1 MREKSSLLVVLLLL
15 TQSLV
20 WLGCSENSE
29 TTVEEVIPATPTPGE
44 MVLIPAG
51 EFTMGSDLGLT
62 RPPLEAPEHTVTL
75 PSYYIDVYEVTYG
88 EWIRFLTE
96 SAYEPEGTWRP
107 SYNIGKEDYP
117 VGNVT
122 WEDAKAYCQAA
133 GKRLPTE
140 AEWEKAARGTEGLKY
155 PWGEIWESK
164 YANTDELAMRNSVE
178 VGDMSGD
185 KSPFG
190 VYDMMGNV
198 QEWTV
203 NELQPYPDSTIPQ
216 DANFQGGL
224 IAVRG
229 ASHQLKGRNMS
240 LYTRMPYTAKSQYG
254 TGFRCV
260 RDSEESTQEGE
271 EGAGAENN
279 PQSEEG

>member
-62 RPPLEAPEHTVTL
+62 RPPLEAPEHIVTL

-107 SYNIGKEDYP
+107 SYN
-117 VGNVT
+117 
-122 WEDAKAYCQAA
+122 
-133 GKRLPTE
+133 L
-140 AEWEKAARGTEGLKY
+140 
-155 PWGEIWESK
+155 S
-164 YANTDELAMRNSVE
+164 
-178 VGDMSGD
+178 
-185 KSPFG
+185 
-190 VYDMMGNV
+190 
-198 QEWTV
+198 
-203 NELQPYPDSTIPQ
+203 
-216 DANFQGGL
+216 L
-224 IAVRG
+224 I
-229 ASHQLKGRNMS
+229 HI
-240 LYTRMPYTAKSQYG
+240 
-254 TGFRCV
+254 
-260 RDSEESTQEGE
+260 
-271 EGAGAENN
+271 
-279 PQSEEG
+279 